1 MMMMIVMIPL
11 FKNVKCILYFNGA
24 FLYAEYILDIESPL
38 GEDST
43 KIILHYVLFTL
54 LTDKFKPNKFWSQEI
69 QPYVFC
75 PPQRVSWDMNPHE
88 GGSQPRTSARHGA
101 DTSRPPASLC

>member
-1 MMMMIVMIPL
+1 MLVVKLMMMMIVMIPL

-54 LTDKFKPNKFWSQEI
+54 LTDKFKPNKFWSQEKSSRM
-69 QPYVFC
+69 FSAL
-75 PPQRVSWDMNPHE
+75 RSVSR
-88 GGSQPRTSARHGA
+88 GT
-101 DTSRPPASLC
+101 